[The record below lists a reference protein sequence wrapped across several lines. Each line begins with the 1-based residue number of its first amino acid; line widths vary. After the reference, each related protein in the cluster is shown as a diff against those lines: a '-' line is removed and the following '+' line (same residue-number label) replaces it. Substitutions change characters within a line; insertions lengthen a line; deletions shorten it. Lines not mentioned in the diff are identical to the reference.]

1 MLTELEK
8 RIDKVKLQ
16 QRIEN
21 IKKDKSELRNTMTE
35 MKKIK

>member
-21 IKKDKSELRNTMTE
+21 IKRDKSELRNIMTE
-35 MKKIK
+35 RKKIN